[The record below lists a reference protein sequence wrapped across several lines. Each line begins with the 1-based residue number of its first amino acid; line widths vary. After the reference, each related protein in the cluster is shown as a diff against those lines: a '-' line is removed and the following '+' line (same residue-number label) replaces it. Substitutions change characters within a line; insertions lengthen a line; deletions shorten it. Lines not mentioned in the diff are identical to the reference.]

1 MDGEELFIAMEY
13 MSGGDLTDLVM
24 TVNLEIHHLVTYKL

>member
-13 MSGGDLTDLVM
+13 MSGGDLTDLVE
-24 TVNLEIHHLVTYKL
+24 TVNLQSSISTTL